1 MTNKEYFYY
10 TLYQVLSD
18 DGILYL
24 EFIPVADYKFLTTFN
39 QEMGCYP
46 IEKILFN
53 KKIDF
58 TITNSADIELANIIK
73 GKFNVNNIF
82 NSVLN
87 ADIGIS
93 GSIMFAF
100 DESSGLKNKYI
111 VVGGIANAKDFK
123 FNNKTK
129 FNVNESISFYV
140 KNGNSFEINWS
151 TELSNA
157 YESNMSVANA
167 INTLFNH
174 QITLTDT
181 SSVEAVLGSE
191 VEFEISLTNSFVNNF
206 NIEVDSVGVKK
217 IKINYRAILDDS
229 FISNFRVY
237 IDAILNDFAGKT
249 LSQMSGTLNDLSR
262 KYI

>member
-24 EFIPVADYKFLTTFN
+24 EFIPVADWKFLTTFN

-53 KKIDF
+53 HNVDL
-58 TITNSADIELANIIK
+58 TISDTFDIKVAGLIK

-87 ADIGIS
+87 ADIGIG

-111 VVGGIANAKDFK
+111 VVGGIADAKDFK
-123 FNNKTK
+123 FNQKTK

-140 KNGNSFEINWS
+140 KNGNSFEINWT

-157 YESNMSVANA
+157 YESNMAVANA
-167 INTLFNH
+167 INSLFNH

-181 SSVEAVLGSE
+181 SSVDAELDGE

-217 IKINYRAILDDS
+217 IKINYRAILSES
-229 FISNFRVY
+229 FVSNFRVY
-237 IDAILNDFAGKT
+237 IDAILNDYAGKT
-249 LSQMSGTLNDLSR
+249 LNQMSGTLNDLSR

>member
-24 EFIPVADYKFLTTFN
+24 EFIPVADWKFLTTFN

-53 KKIDF
+53 KKIDL
-58 TITNSADIELANIIK
+58 TITNSADIDLANIIK
-73 GKFNVNNIF
+73 GKFNVNNVF
-82 NSVLN
+82 DTLFS
-87 ADIGIS
+87 ADIDVNNAMVFS
-93 GSIMFAF
+93 F

-123 FNNKTK
+123 FNQKTK

-157 YESNMSVANA
+157 YESNMTVANA
-167 INTLFNH
+167 INTLFN
-174 QITLTDT
+174 QKTTLTDR
-181 SSVEAVLGSE
+181 SSFDAELDGE

-206 NIEVDSVGVKK
+206 SIEVEPTGVRK
-217 IKINYRAILDDS
+217 IKINYRAILSDS

-237 IDAILNDFAGKT
+237 INAILNDYAGKT

>member
-24 EFIPVADYKFLTTFN
+24 DFIPEADWKFLTTFN
-39 QEMGCYP
+39 QEMGTYP
-46 IEKILFN
+46 ILKMN
-53 KKIDF
+53 
-58 TITNSADIELANIIK
+58 THPYWNTNFVESVNAVVGNIIS
-73 GKFNVNNIF
+73 GEFNVNYII

-87 ADIGIS
+87 ADIGIG

-123 FNNKTK
+123 FNQKTK

-140 KNGNSFEINWS
+140 KNGNSFEINWT

-157 YESNMSVANA
+157 YESNMTVANT
-167 INTLFNH
+167 INALFNH
-174 QITLTDT
+174 QIALTDT
-181 SSVEAVLGSE
+181 SSVDAILGSE
-191 VEFEISLTNSFVNNF
+191 IEFEISLNNSFANNF
-206 NIEVDSVGVKK
+206 NIEVDSVGVRK
-217 IKINYRAILDDS
+217 IKINYRAILSES
-229 FISNFRVY
+229 FVSNFRVY
-237 IDAILNDFAGKT
+237 INAILNDYAGKT
-249 LSQMSGTLNDLSR
+249 LNQMSGTLNDLSR